1 MQGESHEKLSKIDFS
16 RGKKIVRY
24 NYQFVDATDD
34 QPAKWIFEQ
43 VAVDPAAGRDE
54 IIDSIIQENGYSKAD
69 EIALINNKIA
79 SMADTTLTKYTEEYE
94 AYTAK
99 RVEAKS
105 VADSVL
111 SVVEKEPVLDE
122 KQLP

>member
-1 MQGESHEKLSKIDFS
+1 MQGESHEKLPEIGFS

-54 IIDSIIQENGYSKAD
+54 IIDAIIKENGYSKTD
-69 EIALINNKIA
+69 EIALINNKFA
-79 SMADTTLTKYTEEYE
+79 SMADTTLTKYAEEYD
-94 AYTAK
+94 AYQAK
-99 RVEAKS
+99 RQLAKT

-111 SVVEKEPVLDE
+111 AAV
-122 KQLP
+122 Q

>member
-1 MQGESHEKLSKIDFS
+1 MQGESHEKLPEIGFS

-24 NYQFVDATDD
+24 NYQFVDATDN

-54 IIDSIIQENGYSKAD
+54 IIDALIAQTYSKSQELA
-69 EIALINNKIA
+69 AINNKIA
-79 SMADTTLTKYTEEYE
+79 EIKDPSLTKYAQEYV

-111 SVVEKEPVLDE
+111 SVVEKEPVLGK